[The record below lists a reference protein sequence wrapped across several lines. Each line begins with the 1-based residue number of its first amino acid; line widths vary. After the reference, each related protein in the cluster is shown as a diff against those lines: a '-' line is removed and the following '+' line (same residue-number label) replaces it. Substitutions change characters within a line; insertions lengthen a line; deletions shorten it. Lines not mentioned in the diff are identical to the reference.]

1 MPVALRRDPKV
12 NVGALEGGE
21 KVHELFLW
29 GKRGLLGRVFLG
41 DTDSLDPHTLTI
53 KEGHRTIHPFGRDG

>member
-1 MPVALRRDPKV
+1 MPVTLRRDPKV
-12 NVGALEGGE
+12 NVGALGGGE

-29 GKRGLLGRVFLG
+29 GKEGLPGRIFLG
-41 DTDSLDPHTLTI
+41 DTDPLDPHTLTI

>member
-29 GKRGLLGRVFLG
+29 GKRGPQAEFSWG
-41 DTDSLDPHTLTI
+41 TLTPL
-53 KEGHRTIHPFGRDG
+53 IHIP